1 MVLSKVR
8 RFIGHPSLMKKV
20 FETDI
25 WLEMSYIDLMQFD
38 FENRLK

>member
-1 MVLSKVR
+1 MVMSKVR
-8 RFIGHPSLMKKV
+8 RFIGDPSLMKKV

-25 WLEMSYIDLMQFD
+25 WKEMSYIDLIHID

>member
-8 RFIGHPSLMKKV
+8 RFVGHPSLMKV

-25 WLEMSYIDLMQFD
+25 WLEMSYIDLIQFD

>member
-8 RFIGHPSLMKKV
+8 RFVGNPSLMKKV

-25 WLEMSYIDLMQFD
+25 WLKMSYIDLIQFD
-38 FENRLK
+38 LENRLK